1 MAFSSLSV
9 FFLLE
14 EEEGGTA
21 ELCNTTSTSQLVLNG
36 LTQQEQ
42 ECGYKEERDARLY
55 LCLEQVT
62 RTREVGGILYTP
74 PQASGKGEGQRQ
86 RQKIF

>member
-9 FFLLE
+9 PFLLEE

-42 ECGYKEERDARLY
+42 ERVDIKK
-55 LCLEQVT
+55 
-62 RTREVGGILYTP
+62 REMEDGIC
-74 PQASGKGEGQRQ
+74 ASSK
-86 RQKIF
+86 